1 MGSIKVF
8 LFEGYCDEKKF
19 PKPISVTSDES
30 TAILSGVHWL
40 SSFQPLVICGP
51 SGCGKSTL
59 LKILMK
65 EYKNYFGFT
74 VSHTT
79 RKPRPGEV
87 DGKDYHFVTRH
98 EMQQAIEKGEFIEYV
113 EYSKNLYGTSKNAI
127 KAVQEKGL
135 VCVLDIEVEGV
146 KKIKKTDLNPR
157 YIFIK
162 PPSIDAL
169 VEFSTW
175 FGLKPLINT
184 LTAHMLFILVTFKK
198 ERLQKRGTET
208 DEIIN
213 ERICRAKKELEY
225 GEIPGNFDTS
235 ILNDCLE
242 DAYKELK
249 NYLRKCG
256 VLDSNLHEQ

>member
-1 MGSIKVF
+1 MTYPGF
-8 LFEGYCDEKKF
+8 LRY
-19 PKPISVTSDES
+19 SVNVIGKTTWSL
-30 TAILSGVHWL
+30 IRINIGGVHWL

-169 VEFSTW
+169 
-175 FGLKPLINT
+175 
-184 LTAHMLFILVTFKK
+184 K

>member
-1 MGSIKVF
+1 MTYPGFLRYSVNVIGKTTWSLIRINIGNTNTVNSIGVKS
-8 LFEGYCDEKKF
+8 Y
-19 PKPISVTSDES
+19 I
-30 TAILSGVHWL
+30 ILGGVHWL

-169 VEFSTW
+169 
-175 FGLKPLINT
+175 
-184 LTAHMLFILVTFKK
+184 K

>member
-1 MGSIKVF
+1 MTYPGFLRYSVNVIGKTTWSLIRINIGNTNAVNSIGVKS
-8 LFEGYCDEKKF
+8 Y
-19 PKPISVTSDES
+19 I
-30 TAILSGVHWL
+30 ILGGVHWL

-169 VEFSTW
+169 
-175 FGLKPLINT
+175 
-184 LTAHMLFILVTFKK
+184 K